1 MGKQYS
7 FQRSDTIPQD
17 ASDTSESGY
26 GQPSPGPQDNAES
39 GSQRS
44 AGDWG
49 VHTQASELFHD
60 FTASDNSLINLSAE
74 LLALLVTLPQQQNP
88 ASLPELRENLVARVS
103 AMNNR
108 GRLYGH
114 PQSLMDR
121 ASYVLCAAIDEGINK
136 TNWGRAR
143 GWENHSLL
151 SRLFQQ
157 RNGGEVFFVL
167 LDQAKQQPEPNSE
180 LLELMY
186 VLLRLG
192 FQGRYLKAGNVQ
204 GESYQSENHEL
215 SRMASELYSDLRRIK
230 PAPPGIQ
237 SPPPASNWQPL
248 KQYRRTP
255 WLVAVPAL
263 LLVGYLTTLL
273 WVENYNENRMLGL
286 DALQS
291 WQAPTP
297 SADDMMY
304 ESTADDM
311 ESWQP

>member
-1 MGKQYS
+1 MGQRQS
-7 FQRSDTIPQD
+7 FQRSDTIQKDTPEHSGRL
-17 ASDTSESGY
+17 SDSHNEEPNSSAEQSEH
-26 GQPSPGPQDNAES
+26 
-39 GSQRS
+39 
-44 AGDWG
+44 WG

-60 FTASDNSLINLSAE
+60 FHASDNSLINLSAE
-74 LLALLVTLPQQQNP
+74 LLALMVTLPQQQNP
-88 ASLPELRENLVARVS
+88 ASLPELRENLVSRVS

-121 ASYVLCAAIDEGINK
+121 ASYVLCAALDEGINK

-167 LDQAKQQPEPNSE
+167 LEQAKQQAEPNSE

-192 FQGRYLKAGNVQ
+192 FQGRYLKAGSSQ
-204 GESYQSENHEL
+204 EAGYQSENHEL
-215 SRMASELYSDLRRIK
+215 SRMASELYSDLRRVR
-230 PAPPGIQ
+230 PAPKGIQ
-237 SPPPASNWQPL
+237 PPPPTTNWHPL

-255 WLVAVPAL
+255 WIVAVPAL
-263 LLVGYLTTLL
+263 LIAGYLTTFL
-273 WVENYNENRMLGL
+273 WVDNYNENRMLGL

-291 WQAPTP
+291 WQAPA
-297 SADDMMY
+297 SSEGDMMY

-311 ESWQP
+311 GAWQL